1 MMTTDIALI
10 ASIAGFATLFLFG
23 VGVIQH
29 SRQKAVRRQLV
40 AKIRM
45 EDETIVDAP
54 GALDPEGQKRPSAN
68 PLLRLLHALGKRY
81 AGVESAE
88 YSASRKRFLK
98 AGIRWE
104 GAPSAFWSV
113 KILAPSLLVLLFV
126 FLRLSV
132 FKMFAPNQALSMAI
146 LLGVAG
152 FYLPDF
158 WLYLKTSARKERLFE
173 GLPDA
178 LDLMVVCVEAG
189 MGLDAAINRVG
200 KEMALS
206 NRVLSDEFKLLNL
219 ELRAGKKRTL
229 ALRNLALRTD
239 LEDLNSLVT
248 LLIQAD
254 RFGTSIAQSLRV
266 FADSFRS
273 KRFQRAEEIAAKMPV
288 KLIFPLILFI
298 FPTLMVVIVG
308 PAAIRIYQN
317 LLMH

>member
-1 MMTTDIALI
+1 MLTTDIALI
-10 ASIAGFATLFLFG
+10 ASIAGFAAMFLFG
-23 VGVIQH
+23 VGVIQY
-29 SRQKAVRRQLV
+29 SRHQAARRQLV
-40 AKIRM
+40 AKIRLE
-45 EDETIVDAP
+45 EDLPLDEQGT
-54 GALDPEGQKRPSAN
+54 LDPEGNLHPAVN
-68 PLLRLLHALGKRY
+68 PLLRFLQAFGRKA
-81 AGVESAE
+81 AGEDSAE
-88 YSASRKRFLK
+88 YTEARKRFLK
-98 AGIRWE
+98 AGIRWM

-113 KILAPSLLVLLFV
+113 KILAPFLLVMLFL

-132 FKMFAPNQALSMAI
+132 FKLFAPNQALAMGI

-152 FYLPDF
+152 FYLPDV
-158 WLYLKTSARKERLFE
+158 WLNLKTAARKERLFE

-219 ELRAGKKRTL
+219 ELRAGKRRTH
-229 ALRNLALRTD
+229 ALRNLAARTD

-266 FADSFRS
+266 FADSFRT

-317 LLMH
+317 LLVH